1 MRLLGPTQVFVI
13 QQARG
18 RAREF
23 SLLTNSQVVLKLP
36 VRLAL
41 KHTTPKVSKKQCEVG
56 DVRD

>member
-13 QQARG
+13 QQAQG

-36 VRLAL
+36 VPARTQTHHPESI
-41 KHTTPKVSKKQCEVG
+41 KET
-56 DVRD
+56 VRSG